1 MAVEERQ
8 EMCSALVVIGSL
20 CKDIALLFS
29 NESSIF
35 VLLAE
40 NGKNTLFE
48 QFTRRKRSI
57 WRYTFEGH

>member
-57 WRYTFEGH
+57 